1 MAVFDT
7 LVTTAAG
14 AVAATVGVLVGGVV
28 TRRGQ
33 DRQWMR
39 DKQLAVYVDLLRHY
53 ARFTMEIKRARD
65 DGRGWDYDWGEWS
78 GTLTAASVVAPT
90 AVATEID
97 SFGRAVNT
105 FLDRVARGAG
115 PVSSEEFEDAS
126 VAAGRAQVALV
137 NAMRRSLGKDQGPLT
152 FWIGGALAG
161 PAENRNDER

>member
-1 MAVFDT
+1 MAVLDT

-39 DKQLAVYVDLLRHY
+39 DKQLSVYVDLLRHY
-53 ARFTMEIKRARD
+53 ARFTMEIKRDRD
-65 DGRGWDYDWGEWS
+65 SGRGWDYDWGEWS
-78 GTLTAASVVAPT
+78 GTLTAASIVAPT
-90 AVATEID
+90 ALAIEID
-97 SFGRAVNT
+97 NFGRAVGT

-115 PVSSEEFEDAS
+115 PVSAEEFDEAS
-126 VAAGRAQVALV
+126 LVAGQAQVALV

-152 FWIGGALAG
+152 LWIGGALASRPDDTTG
-161 PAENRNDER
+161 